1 MGKERDFIFEMMN
14 YVIDEVVPDDQL
26 VQLLLAFV
34 VSEDEFFNLNDEL
47 EYRTIIRSKE
57 FLQLYSDTRFV

>member
-34 VSEDEFFNLNDEL
+34 VSEDEFFNLNNEL